1 MKTTIEECLSAQRS
15 FFNSGATKSFSFRM
29 DALKKLEKSILA
41 HEDDIN
47 AALKADLNKS
57 PFETY
62 MCEIGMVLSEIS
74 YAKKHLKRWMRKK
87 RVPTPLSQ
95 FPSRS
100 FTISEPYG
108 SVLIMVPWNYPF
120 MLAFDALAGAI
131 AAGNCAV
138 ISPSEYAHVTSHVL
152 RTIIAETF
160 PENYIAVS
168 DGTLESN
175 QQLLNQHF
183 DYIFFTGSPNVGRIV
198 MESAAK
204 HMTPVTLEL
213 GGKSPCI
220 VDDTAN
226 LKTAARRLAFGK
238 CLNAGQTCVAPD
250 YLLIHKSVKD
260 KFLPMLKSEIT
271 AMYGS
276 DPLINPDFPRIIN
289 KNHYDR
295 ILNLINQS
303 CAVSDEKCASASIF
317 WGGTGN
323 EITLK
328 ISPTIITDIS
338 PDNPIMQEELFAP
351 VLPVLTFG
359 DLNEACRII
368 KKYDNPLS
376 LYLFTTDRA
385 AQKKILRE
393 ISFGG
398 GCINDTIVH
407 LATPYMGFG
416 GVGNSGIGSYH
427 GKKSFDTFSHEK
439 SILKKSPYIDL
450 PIRYQPTTSL
460 KNKLLRIFLK

>member
-1 MKTTIEECLSAQRS
+1 MKITIEECLGIQRS
-15 FFNSGATKSFSFRM
+15 FFSSGATKSYSFRM
-29 DALKKLEKSILA
+29 DALNKLEKAILA

-62 MCEIGMVLSEIS
+62 MCESGMVLSEIS

-87 RVPTPLSQ
+87 RVPTPLAQ

-108 SVLIMVPWNYPF
+108 SVLIMAPWNYPF
-120 MLAFDALAGAI
+120 MLALDALTGAI

-138 ISPSEYAHVTSHVL
+138 ISTSEHAPVTAYVL
-152 RTIIAETF
+152 RSIITEIF
-160 PENYIAVS
+160 PEKYITVY
-168 DGTLESN
+168 DGSPESN
-175 QQLLNQHF
+175 ELLLKQRF
-183 DYIFFTGSPNVGRIV
+183 DYIFFTGSPDVGRIV

-204 HMTPVTLEL
+204 YMTPVTLEL

-220 VDDTAN
+220 IDDTAN
-226 LKTAARRLAFGK
+226 LKIAARRLAFGK

-250 YLLIHKSVKD
+250 YLLIHESIKD
-260 KFLPMLKSEIT
+260 EFLLMLKAEIID
-271 AMYGS
+271 MYGD
-276 DPLINPDFPRIIN
+276 DPLINPNFPRIVN
-289 KNHYDR
+289 KNHYNR
-295 ILNLINQS
+295 ILDVIQQS
-303 CAVSDEKCASASIF
+303 CATSNEFTQAELF
-317 WGGTGN
+317 WGGIGD

-328 ISPTIITDIS
+328 IAPTILTDVV
-338 PDNPIMQEELFAP
+338 PENPIMQQELFAP
-351 VLPVLTFG
+351 VLPVITFN
-359 DLNEACRII
+359 DLNEVCDII
-368 KKYDNPLS
+368 KKQEKPLA
-376 LYLFTTDRA
+376 LYLFTTNRS
-385 AQKKILRE
+385 AQKKILGE

-398 GCINDTIVH
+398 GCINDTIIH

-439 SILKKSPYIDL
+439 SILKKSAYIDL
-450 PIRYQPTTSL
+450 PVRYFPSTPL
-460 KNKLLRIFLK
+460 KNKLLKIFLK